1 MTMVDIAI
9 LLTVAGAVALFWM
22 LFPRTDGDGRATI
35 VGVQRHG
42 RTYFVRRDQLDRW
55 NDDRDASKHAADR
68 TPANLLL
75 GFGLLVV
82 GTLALL
88 SLTRLA

>member
-1 MTMVDIAI
+1 MADTVIVLVMTGV
-9 LLTVAGAVALFWM
+9 LALFWM
-22 LFPRTDGDGRATI
+22 LLSRANSDDRETI

-42 RTYFVRRDQLDRW
+42 RTYFVRRDHLDRW
-55 NDDRDASKHAADR
+55 NDNDRQDAFQVF
-68 TPANLLL
+68 PALPLAI
-75 GFGLLVV
+75 GLLVV